1 MDQWSTCPYG
11 KAGLSTGDLGSPAM
25 SSVLALV
32 VEHVELMGP
41 EGLRVCSH
49 NNAGALLLL
58 ARDQLHARCVLDGWS
73 SFQMPLIVELSG
85 LPVSLQ
91 SQSKNFEQHRGQ
103 SSG

>member
-11 KAGLSTGDLGSPAM
+11 KAGLSTGDLDSPAM
-25 SSVLALV
+25 SPVLALV
-32 VEHVELMGP
+32 VEHVEPMGP
-41 EGLRVCSH
+41 EGLGGCSR

-58 ARDQLHARCVLDGWS
+58 ARDQLHTRCVLDGWS
-73 SFQMPLIVELSG
+73 TFQMPLVVELSG

-103 SSG
+103 GSG